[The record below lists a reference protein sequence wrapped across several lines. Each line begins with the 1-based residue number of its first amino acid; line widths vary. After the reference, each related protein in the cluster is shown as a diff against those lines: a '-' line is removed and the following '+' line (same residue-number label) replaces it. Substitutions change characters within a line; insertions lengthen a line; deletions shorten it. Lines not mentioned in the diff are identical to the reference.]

1 MVYHVQF
8 PGLGLD
14 LTVNRVAL
22 AIGGFNI
29 YWYGVIIAAG
39 MLLAMLYAFRNAVD
53 YGIDSDRL
61 VDVVAIGTVMAIVC
75 ARIYYVAMAPFEY
88 QSLWDMI
95 DIRKGGIAIYGAVIG
110 AFVFGGLAA
119 KWRKVPLLPLFDLVS
134 LGFLIGQGIGRWGNF
149 VNQEAFGT
157 NTTLPWGMYSEGTE
171 AYLKSVQV
179 TLPAGVTVDPAAPVH
194 PTFLY
199 ESIWCLVGFAVLAS
213 FYKKRRFNGQ
223 IFLGY
228 IIWYGLGRA
237 WIEGLRTDSLLIGNT
252 GLRASQLVAI
262 GSVIVAAALMVIGL
276 RNAKGKPLMVP
287 LAVKD
292 LKKQAEA
299 GDRFTP
305 DTLLAEVKKL
315 ADDSAVHG
323 ILVQLPLPAQIDEKA
338 VIDAIPPEKDVDGFS
353 PVNVGRMQIG
363 EPCYLPCTPAGCIRM
378 IESTGTDIA
387 GKNAV
392 VIGRSNIVGKPA
404 ALLLLAK
411 NATVTICHSRTKN
424 LKEVCAAADI
434 LVAAVGREGFVTG
447 DMVKPGAVVID
458 VGINRGADGKLHG
471 DVNFAEAAEKAA
483 YITPVPGGVGP
494 MTRAMLML
502 NTVEAAERQGR

>member
-1 MVYHVQF
+1 MTNLVQF
-8 PGLGLD
+8 PGLGLSFEI
-14 LTVNRVAL
+14 NRVAL
-22 AIGGFNI
+22 SIGGFNI
-29 YWYGVIIAAG
+29 YWYGVCIAFG
-39 MLLAMLYAFRNAVD
+39 ICLALVFAFRHSIEFGVD
-53 YGIDSDRL
+53 PDSM
-61 VDVVAIGTVMAIVC
+61 VDVILIGIVLGIVS
-75 ARIYYVAMAPFEY
+75 ARAYYVAMAPFKYE
-88 QSLWDMI
+88 SIWEMI
-95 DIRKGGIAIYGAVIG
+95 AIRDGGLAIYGGIIG
-110 AFVFGGLAA
+110 GFLFGGLAC
-119 KWRKVPLLPLFDLVS
+119 KWRGVPVLPMFDLTAM
-134 LGFLIGQGIGRWGNF
+134 GFLLGQGCGRWGNF
-149 VNQEAFGT
+149 FNQEAFGC

-305 DTLLAEVKKL
+305 DTL
-315 ADDSAVHG
+315 
-323 ILVQLPLPAQIDEKA
+323 
-338 VIDAIPPEKDVDGFS
+338 
-353 PVNVGRMQIG
+353 
-363 EPCYLPCTPAGCIRM
+363 PAGTPHAEFVKATDAMNARLDALDLSEVE
-378 IESTGTDIA
+378 IEEIED
-387 GKNAV
+387 
-392 VIGRSNIVGKPA
+392 P
-404 ALLLLAK
+404 
-411 NATVTICHSRTKN
+411 
-424 LKEVCAAADI
+424 KE
-434 LVAAVGREGFVTG
+434 
-447 DMVKPGAVVID
+447 
-458 VGINRGADGKLHG
+458 
-471 DVNFAEAAEKAA
+471 
-483 YITPVPGGVGP
+483 
-494 MTRAMLML
+494 
-502 NTVEAAERQGR
+502 